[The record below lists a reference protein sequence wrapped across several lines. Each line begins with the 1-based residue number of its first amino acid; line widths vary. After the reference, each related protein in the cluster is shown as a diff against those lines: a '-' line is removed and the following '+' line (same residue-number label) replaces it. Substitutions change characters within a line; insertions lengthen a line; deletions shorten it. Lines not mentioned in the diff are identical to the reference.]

1 MENRKNLI
9 LVKYAKR
16 KPLQT
21 EIYSNLLQQMYKI
34 TNKRKNKIK
43 EKEKNS
49 STIYINKLN
58 EYMKELEDKILAMKK
73 GYIETLVE
81 KHFEKDKNK
90 KKEII
95 LKANIPK
102 KRNEVK
108 RLFNEF
114 MEYIKDKLEPQHQ
127 KYYYL
132 LILKILNKYKNI
144 NNDEIKEEKKL
155 FNKKKLNGKIKNE
168 GKDDIKYNYDDY
180 NWIRQQ
186 NSKRNVSFYL
196 FSILIPLAYI
206 INYIY
211 AYGKA

>member
-1 MENRKNLI
+1 
-9 LVKYAKR
+9 
-16 KPLQT
+16 
-21 EIYSNLLQQMYKI
+21 
-34 TNKRKNKIK
+34 
-43 EKEKNS
+43 
-49 STIYINKLN
+49 
-58 EYMKELEDKILAMKK
+58 MKELEDKILAMKK

-144 NNDEIKEEKKL
+144 NKDEIKQTMQLFRKK
-155 FNKKKLNGKIKNE
+155 NKDKQNKENDNKNL
-168 GKDDIKYNYDDY
+168 KNNKDNFDDI
-180 NWIRQQ
+180 NWINQQ
-186 NSKRNVSFYL
+186 NTKKGMIFKFFSFM
-196 FSILIPLAYI
+196 IPLAYI
-206 INYIY
+206 LNY
-211 AYGKA
+211 AYANFKA